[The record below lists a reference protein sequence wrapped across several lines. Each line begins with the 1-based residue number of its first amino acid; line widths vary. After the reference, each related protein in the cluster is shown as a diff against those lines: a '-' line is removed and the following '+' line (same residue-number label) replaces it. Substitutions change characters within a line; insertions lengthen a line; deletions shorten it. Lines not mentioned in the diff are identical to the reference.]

1 MQPLMAGSLRLSR
14 GRRAGLAVG
23 AAAFLVSAALPVAG
37 QQDGPVSAA
46 DAVVAFVDTGIN
58 PYHVTFRDGSPRSYQ
73 HPSTYLEGYP
83 TDARALPVTLD
94 APSYKAAVKT
104 DCELW
109 KSVQPGTLYWVPGT
123 KIVGAI
129 SFSTPGAVQCTTAQ
143 PSGMLLLDLNG
154 HGTMV
159 ASRGTST
166 EYGACPDCLTTA
178 VQFPASVP
186 LLNPG
191 SSTPPAIAA
200 VEWAAANAGW
210 IDAQSNSWG
219 PIVPLWEPT
228 GTAGLLTA
236 NPDLVRAVEKVSSTH
251 LAAWASGNG
260 AAFRG
265 GVLGHPTLLAPHLA
279 PSAVIV
285 GGHDSGRM
293 NTWPGFPPHVV
304 SDSCSSW
311 AARRDSTDAS
321 GDSVGSGTSAATPFV
336 AGGAARILMEAR
348 ELLGDR
354 RTGVRDGVVARGP
367 AGLVGSGPLVDG
379 LFTLAE
385 WKRLV
390 LLTATARPVAQYED
404 GPVCPVGPYAP
415 TPVRWVDV
423 PPAYP
428 EYVHIGYGAV
438 DTPAV
443 QRAVDVLNGSA
454 AAPDRART
462 DDYFA
467 LDAAARH
474 QLHKVFAAD

>member
-1 MQPLMAGSLRLSR
+1 MAGPLRMSR
-14 GRRAGLAVG
+14 RRRAGLALG
-23 AAAFLVSAALPVAG
+23 AAAFVLAAALPAAG
-37 QQDGPVSAA
+37 QDAA
-46 DAVVAFVDTGIN
+46 PAPAGDAVVAFVDTGIN
-58 PYHVTFRDGSPRSYQ
+58 PYHATFRDGSARSYQ

-83 TDARALPVTLD
+83 ADAKALPVTLD
-94 APSYKAAVKT
+94 APDYKEAVKA

-109 KSVQPGTLYWVPGT
+109 KSVQPRTLYWVPGT

-129 SFSTPGAVQCTTAQ
+129 SFGTPGAVQCTTGQ
-143 PSGMLLLDLNG
+143 PSGMLLLDLSG

-166 EYGACPDCLTTA
+166 EYGACPDCLATA
-178 VQFPASVP
+178 VQFPTSVP

-191 SSTPPAIAA
+191 SSTAPAIAA
-200 VEWAAANAGW
+200 IEWAAEHAGW

-236 NPDLVRAVEKVSSTH
+236 NPELARSVEKVSSTH

-260 AAFRG
+260 AAFRA

-285 GGHDSGRM
+285 GGHDSGHV

-321 GDSVGSGTSAATPFV
+321 GDSVGGGTSAATPFV
-336 AGGAARILMEAR
+336 AGGAARILMHAR
-348 ELLGDR
+348 GLLGDQ

-367 AGLVGSGPLVDG
+367 AGLVGSGPLADG

-390 LLTATARPVAQYED
+390 LVTATARPVRQHED
-404 GPVCPVGPYAP
+404 GPVCSAGPYGP
-415 TPVRWVDV
+415 TPVKWADV
-423 PPAYP
+423 PAAYP
-428 EYVHIGYGAV
+428 EYLHIGYGAV

-443 QRAVDVLNGSA
+443 QRAVDVLNGQA
-454 AAPDRART
+454 AEPDRGRT

-467 LDAAARH
+467 LDAAARQ
-474 QLHKVFAAD
+474 QLHRVFAGG